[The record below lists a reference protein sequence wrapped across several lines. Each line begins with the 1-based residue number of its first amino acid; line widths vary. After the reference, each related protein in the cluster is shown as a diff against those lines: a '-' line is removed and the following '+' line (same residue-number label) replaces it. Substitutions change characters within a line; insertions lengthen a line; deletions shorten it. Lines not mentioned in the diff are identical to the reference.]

1 MSSIFPFTIENDDL
15 NLAAEEQLPV
25 FKELAY
31 DYENNRLLRKG
42 GKPYLIEKDEALKVW
57 IYKALKAKRF
67 VWPAYTHGYGN
78 ELHKVIGLSNDPDVI
93 DSEIKRYIT
102 EALMVNP
109 YIQELSDFTFSHN
122 GSVVEAEYVV
132 TTIYWRFNY
141 ESEVYNE

>member
-1 MSSIFPFTIENDDL
+1 MNSIFPFTVEDNPGQTAD
-15 NLAAEEQLPV
+15 EQLPV

-42 GKPYLIEKDEALKVW
+42 GKPYLIERDEALKVW

-78 ELHKVIGLSNDPDVI
+78 EVEKVIGMSNDPDVT
-93 DSEIKRYIT
+93 DSEIRRYIT

-109 YIQELSDFTFSHN
+109 YIQELSDFTFIHK
-122 GSVVEAEYVV
+122 GSVVEVEYVV
-132 TTIYWRFNY
+132 TTIYGRFNY